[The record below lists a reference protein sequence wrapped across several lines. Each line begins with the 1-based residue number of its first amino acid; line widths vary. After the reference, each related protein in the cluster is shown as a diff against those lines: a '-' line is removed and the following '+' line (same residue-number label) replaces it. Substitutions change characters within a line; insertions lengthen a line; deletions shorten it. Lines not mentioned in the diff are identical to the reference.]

1 MASAEKFCKLLVE
14 CSRQQLPVVCFIS
27 SGGMQTK
34 EGAAALFSMAI
45 VNDRITRFV
54 RDNDLPI
61 IIFGFGDCTG
71 GAQAS
76 FVTHPMVQT
85 YYFSGTNMPFAG
97 QIVVPSYLPSTATL
111 SNYLSI
117 SPDSMDGLVKHP
129 CFDDIDERLKAID
142 PSIPV
147 ARYSVNDVLS
157 RILKGLVVAQRMAPA
172 TETLGSSKEKKFA
185 PIKKVMIHARGCTAA
200 KLIKKA
206 QDNDIQVVLVQS
218 DPDMKSVA
226 VDMLGPQDRVVCIG
240 GNTPDESYLNAK
252 SVIRIA
258 QHEQVDALHPG
269 IGFLSESSQF
279 AALCGNYNIN
289 FVGPSVSSMETMGNK
304 SNAINTAMA
313 ANVPVVPGSHG
324 ILTSSAN
331 TASVAEDIG
340 YPVLLKAVHGG
351 GGKGIQVVERPEQI
365 HTLFHQIS
373 TEAKAAFGNGDVYL
387 EKYVTSLRHIEVQ
400 VLRDR
405 QGNTKILGLRDC
417 SVQRNNQ
424 KVFEESGSTM
434 LPRILEQAVYDYAEK
449 LSDAVDYFGAGTVEF
464 IYNLDADA
472 IYFMEMNTRL
482 QVEHPVT
489 ELVSGIDIV
498 SAQFDIAEGKSIA
511 DLKPKQKGYAIEVRV
526 TAEKAV
532 RKGDEIDFA
541 PFPGTIN
548 DCVLPQPDH
557 IQLITS
563 AGPGKQVSPFYD
575 SMIVQIICYGEDRDD
590 TIAKLREY
598 LDQVR
603 ITGVST
609 NIPLLKRILDDDIFQ
624 LGDYDTTYLPQ
635 FLARTDGDT
644 LIADMENSAELNSN
658 QVDAK
663 ALAIEGS
670 DELKVLSPSTCIF
683 YGSASPTEPAFAKE
697 GDIINID
704 QTLCLMEAMKMFSP
718 LSLKHFN
725 VQGNELYPAN
735 QRYRITRILNSDG
748 QQVNQGD
755 LLFVVKPVLID

>member
-1 MASAEKFCKLLVE
+1 
-14 CSRQQLPVVCFIS
+14 
-27 SGGMQTK
+27 
-34 EGAAALFSMAI
+34 
-45 VNDRITRFV
+45 
-54 RDNDLPI
+54 
-61 IIFGFGDCTG
+61 
-71 GAQAS
+71 
-76 FVTHPMVQT
+76 
-85 YYFSGTNMPFAG
+85 
-97 QIVVPSYLPSTATL
+97 
-111 SNYLSI
+111 
-117 SPDSMDGLVKHP
+117 
-129 CFDDIDERLKAID
+129 
-142 PSIPV
+142 
-147 ARYSVNDVLS
+147 
-157 RILKGLVVAQRMAPA
+157 
-172 TETLGSSKEKKFA
+172 
-185 PIKKVMIHARGCTAA
+185 
-200 KLIKKA
+200 
-206 QDNDIQVVLVQS
+206 
-218 DPDMKSVA
+218 
-226 VDMLGPQDRVVCIG
+226 
-240 GNTPDESYLNAK
+240 
-252 SVIRIA
+252 
-258 QHEQVDALHPG
+258 
-269 IGFLSESSQF
+269 
-279 AALCGNYNIN
+279 
-289 FVGPSVSSMETMGNK
+289 MGNK
-304 SNAINTAMA
+304 SNAINTAIA

-365 HTLFHQIS
+365 HELFHQIS

-400 VLRDR
+400 VLRDCF
-405 QGNTKILGLRDC
+405 GNTKILGLRDC

-434 LPRILEQAVYDYAEK
+434 LPKELEKAVYDYAEQ

-464 IYNLDADA
+464 IYNLDEDA

-489 ELVSGIDIV
+489 EVVSGIDIV
-498 SAQFDIAEGKSIA
+498 SAQFDIAQGKSIA
-511 DLKPKQKGYAIEVRV
+511 KLKPKPKGYAIEVRV

-532 RKGDEIDFA
+532 RKGDLIDFA

-548 DCVLPQPDH
+548 ECVLPELDH

-563 AGPGKQVSPFYD
+563 AGPNKQVSPFYD
-575 SMIVQIICYGEDRDD
+575 SMIVQIICYGKDRND
-590 TIAKLREY
+590 TIAKLRAY

-603 ITGVST
+603 ITGVCT
-609 NIPLLKRILDDDIFQ
+609 NIILLKRILDDSIFQ

-635 FLARTDGDT
+635 FLARTDGDA
-644 LIADMENSAELNSN
+644 LIADMESSAELNSS

-683 YGSASPTEPAFAKE
+683 YGSASPSEPAFAKE
-697 GDIINID
+697 GEIITVD

-725 VQGNELYPAN
+725 IQGTELYPAN

-755 LLFVVKPVLID
+755 LLFVVKPVVSEKG